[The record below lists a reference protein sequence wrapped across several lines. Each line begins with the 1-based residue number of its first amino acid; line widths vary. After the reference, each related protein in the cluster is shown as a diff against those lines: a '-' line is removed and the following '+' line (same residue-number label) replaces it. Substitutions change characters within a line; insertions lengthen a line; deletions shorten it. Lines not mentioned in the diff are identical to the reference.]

1 MESILP
7 LLYGLLA
14 GITVLI
20 GAVTM
25 YKAREKLKTGHLGV
39 LQAIAGGVL
48 AYLALETGH
57 EASEYV
63 ESLAK
68 PDTLLDFL
76 TASITTTLAFIIT
89 FLALA
94 MGERLGL
101 RAGMSPTYATAFVIS
116 LALGVHNVGEGFA
129 IAASLLAGAL
139 ASAVLFTVGFAIHNA
154 TEGFAIVGPLL
165 GDRNARPS
173 LMYIT
178 GLSMLAG
185 LPVIPGVAVYY
196 AGFNNALFIAI
207 LNTVANASI
216 VYALLHVNLSALS
229 KLGGLTSYKFWAS
242 LTAGVALAFSTESLL
257 LLALPG

>member
-1 MESILP
+1 MENLIP
-7 LLYGLLA
+7 LLYGFLA
-14 GITVLI
+14 GVTVLI
-20 GAVTM
+20 GAVAM
-25 YKAREKLKTGHLGV
+25 YKAREKLKPGHLGV
-39 LQAIAGGVL
+39 LQAIAGGIL

-57 EASEYV
+57 GAAEYV

-68 PDTLLDFL
+68 PETFPDFV
-76 TASITTTLAFIIT
+76 TASIITTAAFVIT

-94 MGERLGL
+94 KGERLGL
-101 RAGMSPTYATAFVIS
+101 RAGMSPTYATAFVIA

-139 ASAVLFTVGFAIHNA
+139 ASAVLFTMGFAIHNA

-173 LMYIT
+173 LTYIT
-178 GLSMLAG
+178 ALSMLAG

-196 AGFNNALFIAI
+196 AGFNNALFIAV

-216 VYALLHVNLSALS
+216 VYALLHVNLNARS

-242 LTAGVALAFSTESLL
+242 LTAGVAIAFSTESILL
-257 LLALPG
+257 FALPE